1 MKKSNAAPPVRNKEI
16 KAPQV
21 IEKDGSRAQGETPVP
36 FLPVPWFSGLFGLP

>member
-21 IEKDGSRAQGETPVP
+21 IEKYGSRAQGETAVP
-36 FLPVPWFSGLFGLP
+36 FLPVPWFSGPFGIP